1 MVLSFSPL
9 WIRFYN
15 LPFGYRSNDK
25 IKTIAKTIGEVM
37 EIEEDFLDI
46 NPYVGIRV
54 WLDITKI
61 LKWSQLIGTKGS
73 STVKITVKCERLPRF
88 CFLCGI
94 ISHIEKDCSN
104 FVEEDKESGHH
115 REGDTTNTKKK
126 SMLLKWKYVF
136 FFQNRNKYLLLD
148 WLCKD
153 MIMCLIK
160 LKGMGSHR
168 IRGLVCWCLYLK
180 KKFR

>member
-61 LKWSQLIGTKGS
+61 LK
-73 STVKITVKCERLPRF
+73 
-88 CFLCGI
+88 
-94 ISHIEKDCSN
+94 
-104 FVEEDKESGHH
+104 
-115 REGDTTNTKKK
+115 
-126 SMLLKWKYVF
+126 
-136 FFQNRNKYLLLD
+136 
-148 WLCKD
+148 
-153 MIMCLIK
+153 
-160 LKGMGSHR
+160 
-168 IRGLVCWCLYLK
+168 
-180 KKFR
+180 